1 MHELTF
7 KVWIL
12 KLFCSQMF
20 SETFLIYSVGVLI
33 HKERSKMMLKT
44 APDLVT
50 RLLSPVLSPRLMTPV
65 SRFLT
70 PLSASVWS
78 LGGQSILAAWG
89 WNSTTSQLHSLLD
102 KVNNK
107 VTTKWWDTGYEDVI
121 FQADYMYYFYSE
133 WLCCGARD
141 GNSMWSG
148 RLPLETPQS
157 SHVDSG
163 TVSVSHHW

>member
-1 MHELTF
+1 
-7 KVWIL
+7 
-12 KLFCSQMF
+12 MF

-102 KVNNK
+102 KVNINDLPVGWQNLNPLSHPNATLAPQARQAKASGKNLNYVTLAPK
-107 VTTKWWDTGYEDVI
+107 VSFELLAESL
-121 FQADYMYYFYSE
+121 F
-133 WLCCGARD
+133 
-141 GNSMWSG
+141 
-148 RLPLETPQS
+148 
-157 SHVDSG
+157 
-163 TVSVSHHW
+163 